1 MKTKKSKGKGQKA
14 KARTPKPK
22 ARTAQAKVRSPRS
35 RVQSPKPAAVRELP
49 FDKIQSTV
57 AKLCID
63 ANCLLGDD
71 IVRSFKEGLRIEESP
86 VGKDVLNQL
95 LANQEIA
102 RKEMMP
108 ICQDTGW
115 AVVWLEVGSNLRVK
129 GGELYDAVQAGVA
142 KGYKEGFLRKS
153 IVEDPLRRKNT
164 GTNTPAIIYTDIVP
178 GEKLKIVVQPKG
190 GGSENMSEVKMLSAS
205 DGAEGIKKFVV
216 DRVARSRANPCPP
229 VLVGV
234 GIGGT
239 FEKCA
244 MLAKKALLREVGSH
258 HPDPY
263 YAVMEEDM
271 LGRINKLGIGP
282 QGLGGR
288 VTALAVFIEAFP
300 CHIAAMPCAVNIN
313 CHAARHKTAVL

>member
-1 MKTKKSKGKGQKA
+1 MKEIQ
-14 KARTPKPK
+14 
-22 ARTAQAKVRSPRS
+22 
-35 RVQSPKPAAVRELP
+35 
-49 FDKIQSTV
+49 FDTIRNVV

-71 IVRSFKEGLRIEESP
+71 VVRALKDGLVTEESP
-86 VGKDVLNQL
+86 AGKDILNQL
-95 LANQEIA
+95 LENEQIA

-115 AVVWLEVGSNLRVK
+115 AVVWVEIGSGVRVQ
-129 GGELYDAVQAGVA
+129 GGELYDAIQQGVA
-142 KGYKEGFLRKS
+142 KGYKDGFLRKS

-164 GTNTPAIIYTDIVP
+164 GNNTPAIIYTDIVP
-178 GEKLKIVVQPKG
+178 GDRLKIVIQPKG

-205 DGAEGIKKFVV
+205 DGAEGIRKFVV
-216 DRVARSRANPCPP
+216 DRVGRSQANPCPP
-229 VLVGV
+229 VIVGV

-244 MLAKKALLREVGSH
+244 MLAKHSLLREIGSI
-258 HPDPY
+258 HPDPF
-263 YAVMEEDM
+263 YAAMEKE
-271 LGRINKLGIGP
+271 LLERVNKLGIGP

-300 CHIAAMPCAVNIN
+300 CHIATMPCAVNIN
-313 CHAARHKTAVL
+313 CHAARHQSVTL

>member
-1 MKTKKSKGKGQKA
+1 VKRTKSKGKGQKA
-14 KARTPKPK
+14 RAKGQKPRAKGQEPRAKAKTG
-22 ARTAQAKVRSPRS
+22 
-35 RVQSPKPAAVRELP
+35 SPKLREIRFERVR
-49 FDKIQSTV
+49 DTV

-71 IVRSFKEGLRIEESP
+71 VVQAFKDGLKTEEAP
-86 VGKDVLNQL
+86 AGKDILNQL
-95 LANQEIA
+95 LENEQIA

-115 AVVWLEVGSNLRVK
+115 AVVWLEVGSNLRIR
-129 GGELYDAVQAGVA
+129 GGELYDAVQQGVA
-142 KGYKEGFLRKS
+142 KGYTDGYLRKS
-153 IVEDPLRRKNT
+153 IVKDPLRRENTKN
-164 GTNTPAIIYTDIVP
+164 NTPAIIYTDIVP
-178 GEKLKIVVQPKG
+178 GSRLKIVVQPKG

-216 DRVARSRANPCPP
+216 DRVARSKANPCPP
-229 VLVGV
+229 VIVGV

-244 MLAKKALLREVGSH
+244 MLAKKALLREIGSA
-258 HPDPY
+258 HPDPF
-263 YAVMEEDM
+263 YAVMEQDL

-288 VTALAVFIEAFP
+288 VTALAVFVEAFP
-300 CHIAAMPCAVNIN
+300 CHIATMPCAVNIN
-313 CHAARHKTAVL
+313 CHAARHKSATL

>member
-1 MKTKKSKGKGQKA
+1 MKEIQ
-14 KARTPKPK
+14 
-22 ARTAQAKVRSPRS
+22 
-35 RVQSPKPAAVRELP
+35 
-49 FDKIQSTV
+49 FDRIKDAV

-71 IVRSFKEGLRIEESP
+71 VVQALKDGLKIEESP
-86 VGKDVLNQL
+86 AGKDILNQL
-95 LANQEIA
+95 LENEQIA

-115 AVVWLEVGSNLRVK
+115 AVVWLKLGSGVRVQ
-129 GGELYDAVQAGVA
+129 GGELYDAVQQGVA
-142 KGYKEGFLRKS
+142 KGYKDGYLRKS
-153 IVEDPLRRKNT
+153 IVKDPLRRENT
-164 GTNTPAIIYTDIVP
+164 KDNTPAIIYADIVP
-178 GEKLKIVVQPKG
+178 GDGLEITVQPKG

-216 DRVARSRANPCPP
+216 DRVARSKANPCPP

-244 MLAKKALLREVGSH
+244 MLAKHSLLREVGSI
-258 HPDPY
+258 HPDPF
-263 YAVMEEDM
+263 YAAMEKE
-271 LGRINKLGIGP
+271 LLERVNKLGIGP

-288 VTALAVFIEAFP
+288 VTALAVFVEAFP
-300 CHIAAMPCAVNIN
+300 CHIATMPCAVNIN
-313 CHAARHKTAVL
+313 CHAARHQTVTL

>member
-1 MKTKKSKGKGQKA
+1 MKEIQ
-14 KARTPKPK
+14 
-22 ARTAQAKVRSPRS
+22 
-35 RVQSPKPAAVRELP
+35 
-49 FDKIQSTV
+49 FDTIKDAV

-71 IVRSFKEGLRIEESP
+71 VVQAFKDGLAVEESP
-86 VGKDVLNQL
+86 TGKDILNQL
-95 LANQEIA
+95 LDNEQIA
-102 RKEMMP
+102 RNEMMP

-115 AVVWLEVGSNLRVK
+115 AVVWVEMGSDVRVK
-129 GGELYDAVQAGVA
+129 GGELYDAIQQGVA
-142 KGYKEGFLRKS
+142 KGYKDGFLRKS

-178 GEKLKIVVQPKG
+178 GDGLKIIVQPKG
-190 GGSENMSEVKMLSAS
+190 GGSENMSEVKMLSAA

-216 DRVARSRANPCPP
+216 DRVARSKANPCPP
-229 VLVGV
+229 VIVGV

-244 MLAKKALLREVGSH
+244 MLAKHSLLREVGSV
-258 HPDPY
+258 HPDPF
-263 YAVMEEDM
+263 YAAMEKE
-271 LGRINKLGIGP
+271 LLERVNKLGIGP

-300 CHIAAMPCAVNIN
+300 CHIATMPSAVNIN
-313 CHAARHKTAVL
+313 CHAARHQTVSL

>member
-1 MKTKKSKGKGQKA
+1 MKEIQFDTIMDKV
-14 KARTPKPK
+14 
-22 ARTAQAKVRSPRS
+22 AQ
-35 RVQSPKPAAVRELP
+35 
-49 FDKIQSTV
+49 T
-57 AKLCID
+57 CIE

-71 IVRSFKEGLRIEESP
+71 VVQAFKDGLKVEESP
-86 VGKDVLNQL
+86 AGKDILNQL
-95 LANQEIA
+95 LDNEQIA

-115 AVVWLEVGSNLRVK
+115 AVVWLKVGSGVRVQ
-129 GGELYDAVQAGVA
+129 GGELYDAIQQGVA
-142 KGYKEGFLRKS
+142 KGYKDGYLRKS

-178 GEKLKIVVQPKG
+178 GDVLEITVQPKG

-205 DGAEGIKKFVV
+205 DGAEGIQKFVV
-216 DRVARSRANPCPP
+216 DRVARSKANPCPP
-229 VLVGV
+229 VIVGV

-244 MLAKKALLREVGSH
+244 MLAKHSLLRKIGST
-258 HPDPY
+258 HPDPF
-263 YAVMEEDM
+263 YAAMEKELLD
-271 LGRINKLGIGP
+271 RVNKLGIGP

-300 CHIAAMPCAVNIN
+300 CHIATMPCAVNIN
-313 CHAARHKTAVL
+313 CHAARHQSIKL

>member
-1 MKTKKSKGKGQKA
+1 MKEIQ
-14 KARTPKPK
+14 
-22 ARTAQAKVRSPRS
+22 
-35 RVQSPKPAAVRELP
+35 
-49 FDKIQSTV
+49 FDTIRDTV

-71 IVRSFKEGLRIEESP
+71 VVKAFKDGLKAEESP
-86 VGKDVLNQL
+86 AGKDILNQL
-95 LANQEIA
+95 LDNEQIA

-115 AVVWLEVGSNLRVK
+115 AVVWVEMGSGVRVQ
-129 GGELYDAVQAGVA
+129 GGELYDAIQQGVA
-142 KGYKEGFLRKS
+142 KGYTDGYLRKS

-164 GTNTPAIIYTDIVP
+164 GNNTPAIIYTDIVP
-178 GEKLKIVVQPKG
+178 GDRLKIVVQPKG
-190 GGSENMSEVKMLSAS
+190 GGSENMSEVKMLSAA

-216 DRVARSRANPCPP
+216 DRVARSKANPCPP
-229 VLVGV
+229 VIVGV

-244 MLAKKALLREVGSH
+244 MLAKHSLLREIGSV
-258 HPDPY
+258 HPDPF
-263 YAVMEEDM
+263 YAAMEKE
-271 LGRINKLGIGP
+271 LLERVNKTGIGP

-300 CHIAAMPCAVNIN
+300 CHIATMPCAVNIN
-313 CHAARHKTAVL
+313 CHAARHQSATL